1 VDTHELYQT
10 IIDGLRRY
18 RDDPFIGDVLRAV
31 SSYPRPSMAHSLN
44 KNQMASKRWLLEA
57 LAAGQPGRLDMVLI
71 LGGWYGVLAAMLLS
85 DSRFDLGRVYSLDLD
100 PDCQPVAETLN
111 RRHLRAGRFSA
122 VTRDMMSLN
131 LRRDLLPTI
140 QPDGGSVPMPV
151 RPDLVINTSCEHIED
166 FGHWYRRVPSATLL
180 VLQSNDYFSCD
191 EHVNCVADIDT
202 FRRQAPMQQLMFAG
216 ALPLKRYTRFMLIGR
231 K

>member
-1 VDTHELYQT
+1 MDTHELYQT

-31 SSYPRPSMAHSLN
+31 SCYPCPSMAHSLN
-44 KNQMASKRWLLEA
+44 KNQMASKRWLREA
-57 LAAGQPGRLDMVLI
+57 LAASQPGRLETVLV

-85 DSRFDLGRVYSLDLD
+85 DPRFDLGRVYSLDLD
-100 PDCQPVAETLN
+100 PGCLPVAETLN
-111 RRHLRAGRFSA
+111 QRHLRAGRFSA
-122 VTRDMMSLN
+122 VTRDMMTLD
-131 LRRDLLPTI
+131 LRRDLLPTT
-140 QPDGGSVPMPV
+140 QPDGGCAPMRV
-151 RPDLVINTSCEHIED
+151 RPDLVVNTSCEHIGD
-166 FGHWYRRVPSATLL
+166 FGHWYQRVPPATLL
-180 VLQSNDYFSCD
+180 ALQSNDYFSCD
-191 EHVNCVADIDT
+191 EHVNCVVDIDA